1 MTNDLLWHYLARP
14 DLTTVTIAALIFISV
29 SDYHSMPP
37 SQLLAPVTNLIHR
50 PPSVMRHRE
59 KGKYFLFYLLN
70 QPRGLVI
77 LKFKL
82 I

>member
-37 SQLLAPVTNLIHR
+37 SQQLAAVTNLIHR
-50 PPSVMRHRE
+50 PPSVMR
-59 KGKYFLFYLLN
+59 KGQIFSF
-70 QPRGLVI
+70 LVI
-77 LKFKL
+77 AFSS
-82 I
+82 ITSSEVWSD

>member
-37 SQLLAPVTNLIHR
+37 SQQLAPVTNLIHR

-59 KGKYFLFYLLN
+59 KGKYFLF
-70 QPRGLVI
+70 
-77 LKFKL
+77 
-82 I
+82 